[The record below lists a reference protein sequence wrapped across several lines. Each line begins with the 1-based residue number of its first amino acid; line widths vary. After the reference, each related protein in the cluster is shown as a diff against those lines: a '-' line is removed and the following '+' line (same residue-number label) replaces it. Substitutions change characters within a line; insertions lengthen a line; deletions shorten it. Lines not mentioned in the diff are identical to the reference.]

1 MAEEQAGSVETASA
15 DTPGAGGE
23 DTAEEAAG
31 TQENV
36 SYIDADGQTK
46 TQSATVL
53 AGNEESLTPGW
64 YVVDHDITY
73 SHSLYLN
80 KQNGSG
86 DFHIILADNKTM
98 QIGES
103 SGSGINDGVGLGC
116 AYDDSRKDDINLY
129 IYAQSSGNS
138 AGKLNIY
145 DSTDSDFE
153 RSQIGDAIN
162 VDELTING
170 GTINAIAN
178 GQFNRAINSAGN
190 IIINCGNIT
199 ANAREYVAEDANCGW
214 AIYSAGNLIIND
226 GNVTAQ
232 SGGGNGHAVLVG
244 DNGSFT
250 INNGKIT
257 AVATGSV
264 GDGLNVDENINIYGG
279 EIKAESRSDGEG
291 GGFGINTA
299 GNIAING
306 GQVTAKGVA
315 AGIYASN

>member
-1 MAEEQAGSVETASA
+1 M
-15 DTPGAGGE
+15 
-23 DTAEEAAG
+23 
-31 TQENV
+31 
-36 SYIDADGQTK
+36 
-46 TQSATVL
+46 
-53 AGNEESLTPGW
+53 
-64 YVVDHDITY
+64 VDDDITY

-103 SGSGINDGVGLGC
+103 SWSGINDGVGLGC
-116 AYDDSRKDDINLY
+116 AYDDRSKDDINLY

-138 AGKLNIY
+138 AGQLNIY
-145 DSTDSDFE
+145 DSKNSDFD

-178 GQFNRAINSAGN
+178 GQCNYAINSAGN
-190 IIINCGNIT
+190 IIINGGNIT
-199 ANAREYVAEDANCGW
+199 ANARKDVGENDNYGW
-214 AIYSAGNLIIND
+214 AIHSAGNLTIND

-232 SGGGNGHAVLVG
+232 SGGGNGHAVVVG

-250 INNGKIT
+250 INNGKLT
-257 AVATGSV
+257 AVATGSD
-264 GDGLNVDENINIYGG
+264 GDWLNVDGNININGG
-279 EIKAESRSDGEG
+279 EIKAESRSYGEG

-299 GNIAING
+299 GDIAFNG
-306 GQVTAKGVA
+306 GQVTA
-315 AGIYASN
+315 